1 MMKDLSWYVATALV
15 VLTLLFQFVIKLP
28 KKFLIVNAF
37 IAFGVALFIVVK
49 ATSYL
54 VDSVSEHAAKIKLPG
69 FLVGF
74 VIISVVTSIPDLSAG
89 LFAAQQGHGDLILGD
104 VVTSVMVGMALLTA
118 IGAILLKKMPTGK
131 AELSNKML
139 VLIVGLAI
147 IPFIFGLDGTF
158 ERWEGA
164 VLLLIFFAYFLYM
177 VISQL
182 RVAHLVKQIA
192 FKDAWQDIVVFNLA
206 FVAILLGSGYVVQ
219 SAVAIAKHFHIP
231 TFLAG
236 LFLVALGN
244 SAPEIAFQI
253 KTARSGVMDIG
264 FGNAMGSLLVN
275 TLLVTG
281 SAAVMKAFTFPY
293 GSFLFS
299 YIYAIATVIIAI
311 FLYKQKYISWK
322 QGLVM
327 LGLFVVFLGVNAVFG
342 TG

>member
-1 MMKDLSWYVATALV
+1 MIKDLSWYIATLLV
-15 VLTLLFQFVIKLP
+15 VLTLLFQFVLKLP
-28 KKFLIVNAF
+28 KNFLVVNAF

-49 ATSYL
+49 ATNYL
-54 VDSVSEHAAKIKLPG
+54 VDSVDEHAKKFRLPG

-74 VIISVVTSIPDLSAG
+74 VIISAVTSIPDLSAG

-139 VLIVGLAI
+139 ALIVGLAI

-158 ERWEGA
+158 ERWEGV
-164 VLLLIFFAYFLYM
+164 VLLLIFFSYLSYM
-177 VISQL
+177 VVTQL
-182 RVAHLVKQIA
+182 RVAHLVKQVP
-192 FKDAWQDIVVFNLA
+192 FKDVWQNIIVFNLA
-206 FVAILLGSGYVVQ
+206 FVAILLASGYVVQ
-219 SAVAIAKHFHIP
+219 SAVVIAKQFHIP
-231 TFLAG
+231 TFLVG

-281 SAAVMKAFTFPY
+281 SAAAVKSFTFPY

-299 YIYAIATVIIAI
+299 YIYAIGTVIVAI

-322 QGLVM
+322 QGIAM
-327 LGLFVVFLGVNAVFG
+327 LGLFVVFLGVNVVFG